1 MKKVLFTSIL
11 LLSAVSFGG
20 NIYAQ
25 DTAGGNDTEVTTH
38 SASQPSVKF
47 TADGNTLTI
56 SGQGDLTSYMTTDW
70 SAKVFTDKAVGFV
83 FTDDKGTKVNAKDSY
98 NSGKTYYEVD
108 YKYKPI
114 CDGGLPKQYTDGFDA
129 VNTSFDGEKIANL
142 YQGYYDNNGNIVIT
156 DKVTASSNP
165 ILVGGNATWDYE
177 GVTYSPY
184 FTSEF
189 DIKGKTISM
198 ADLET
203 EGVKLVTKEAL
214 NNFLATTYKVT
225 GYKSLFVK
233 HADSKEKIALVANN
247 TYTYQNGDLFYEGS
261 ATYAAIEDNKTFFG
275 LEHTNYLGADDT
287 PLSFNDLLA
296 RKILEGVKLTSDGKT
311 DLNDVTPI
319 YETVKFVNEGTEP
332 LVIGAD
338 VVRKILYP
346 LYNNQ
351 FRANVTTKTLDLGD
365 ATIKDLSSETFVET
379 NASWL
384 PQYLKLENLTLP
396 LTLKTSV
403 FNEDASIKEYQDKMV
418 VPSDVLIK
426 IHDCSTLNKVVIP
439 TGYENIANEAFQ
451 NLNVANFELPTTIR
465 VIGDKAFFNCNNIA
479 SIELNEGLVNI
490 GVQAFNMGE
499 RSALRSVKLPT
510 TLKIVKDGAFLNC
523 KIYNLKLNAG
533 LEFIGNTAFG
543 LPAEQTED
551 VLEIP
556 ASVKYIGPFA
566 FNFRQYQD
574 VYFYGAKAPLM
585 PLGDSKYIQ
594 QCKNGTAFTALT
606 LMGNG
611 GFNKGSDK
619 TDKDLFDNAGEGYAN
634 RENFRNTKAYFCILH
649 YPKELSD
656 DNRATYNDITKV
668 YETAEEGKTFYF
680 AKNNQADSYVAVGQE
695 TKDLTWAPA
704 EVPAAKNVDFGF
716 QDTYLG
722 RQYIWPSQEQW
733 LRSYI
738 VSSNGYNWNGVDE
751 YRPELTK
758 EELETLAYAGYEQ
771 AEITDEKNGKYTLD
785 DLKKI
790 AHLGTRQFVLANA
803 DVNEDKEPEKEP
815 EYPVGVKGGE
825 WWTLCLPFNMT
836 KKMVD
841 DTFGEDTQV
850 CLFDRVVRQVN
861 RNTKKNRIVLY
872 FTQNVYK
879 HKTEP
884 KNADGTWNFQDTAPA
899 PADGDIVIY
908 AHESYMIHPTKTG
921 KDAVFAVK
929 NYQPVVGNPTPTVV
943 MGKNE
948 YTGES
953 DTPDNVPY
961 RYVGNYLENVDAQ
974 VASQSDTQTATQA
987 LTEVKVPKFS
997 YVYASDGKE
1006 TKFWFLTSDDMT
1018 WKPNKCV
1025 VQTNTRGDGQNDYE
1039 EFFDYTVS
1047 SAKQSSFFG
1056 EDFIDTPTSIE
1067 DEMVI
1072 IAGEGSDAPVYSLD
1086 GTLVNTTGDL
1096 TGLPKGVYIKGGKKY
1111 VVK

>member
-1 MKKVLFTSIL
+1 MRKVLFTSIL

-25 DTAGGNDTEVTTH
+25 GAAGGKKPKVTTL
-38 SASQPSVKF
+38 SATQPSVKF

-56 SGQGDLTSYMTTDW
+56 SGQGDLTSYTTTDR
-70 SAKVFTDKAVGFV
+70 SAKVFTDNAVGFV
-83 FTDDKGTKVNAKDSY
+83 FTDADGKTPVAAGDSY
-98 NSGKTYYEVD
+98 NAGKTYYHATYNTKVL
-108 YKYKPI
+108 
-114 CDGGLPKQYTDGFDA
+114 DGGLPVAWKNGFGAVNVNFDA
-129 VNTSFDGEKIANL
+129 DKISNL
-142 YQGYYDNNGNIVIT
+142 YIGYYDNNGNIVIQNKVKSSDNIDNRVWT
-156 DKVTASSNP
+156 YNDKQYSIYFTCEEDLGANTTVALSDLDTRKIGLLTSDGLNSYLKVTYQ
-165 ILVGGNATWDYE
+165 VMGT
-177 GVTYSPY
+177 
-184 FTSEF
+184 
-189 DIKGKTISM
+189 
-198 ADLET
+198 
-203 EGVKLVTKEAL
+203 
-214 NNFLATTYKVT
+214 
-225 GYKSLFVK
+225 KSLFVSHTGSEDK
-233 HADSKEKIALVANN
+233 LALVAGN

-275 LEHTNYLGADDT
+275 LKHTNYLGADDT
-287 PLSFNDLLA
+287 QLSFNDLLA

-403 FNEDASIKEYQDKMV
+403 FNEDASIKEFQDKMV

-499 RSALRSVKLPT
+499 TSALRSVKLPT

-606 LMGNG
+606 LMGNS
-611 GFNKGSDK
+611 GFTKGSDK

-668 YETAEEGKTFYF
+668 YKTAEEGKTFYF

-695 TKDLTWAPA
+695 PKDLTWAPA

-771 AEITDEKNGKYTLD
+771 AEITDEKNGKYKLD

-815 EYPVGVKGGE
+815 EYPVDVKGGE

-850 CLFDRVVRQVN
+850 CLFDRVVRQIN

-884 KNADGTWNFQDTAPA
+884 KNADGTWNFQETAAA
-899 PADGDIVIY
+899 PTDDDIVIY

-921 KDAVFAVK
+921 EDAVFAVK

-974 VASQSDTQTATQA
+974 TASQSVDAQA
-987 LTEVKVPKFS
+987 LQEVKIPKYS
-997 YVYASDGKE
+997 YVYASDGIE
-1006 TKFWFLTSDDMT
+1006 TKFWFLTDDNMT

-1025 VQTNTRGDGQNDYE
+1025 VQTNTRGDGERDHE
-1039 EFFDYTVS
+1039 EFFEYNATG
-1047 SAKQSSFFG
+1047 AKQASFFG